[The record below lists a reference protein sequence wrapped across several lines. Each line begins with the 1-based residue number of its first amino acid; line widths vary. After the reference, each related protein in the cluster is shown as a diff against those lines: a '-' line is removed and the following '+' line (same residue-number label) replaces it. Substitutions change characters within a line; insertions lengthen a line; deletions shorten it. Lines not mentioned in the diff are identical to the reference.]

1 MALTETTVIDKIE
14 IVGEFKQVQ
23 VRQATVIER
32 DGVEIS
38 RAYHRYVIAPT
49 DDITT
54 QPDEV
59 KAVCNA
65 VHTQEIKDAYSAFIA
80 EQQGA

>member
-1 MALTETTVIDKIE
+1 MALTESTVIDKIE
-14 IVGEFKQVQ
+14 IVGEFKHVQ
-23 VRQATVIER
+23 IRQATVIER

-49 DDITT
+49 DDIVS

-65 VHTQEIKDAYSAFIA
+65 VHTQEVKNAYSAFLA
-80 EQQGA
+80 RENEV

>member
-1 MALTETTVIDKIE
+1 MLTESTVIDKIE
-14 IVGEFKQVQ
+14 IVGEFKHVQ
-23 VRQATVIER
+23 VRQAIVIER

-49 DDITT
+49 DDITS

-65 VHTQEIKDAYSAFIA
+65 VHTQEVKDAYATFIA
-80 EQQGA
+80 SQNEVQ

>member
-1 MALTETTVIDKIE
+1 MLTESTVIDKIE
-14 IVGEFKQVQ
+14 IVGEFKYVQ
-23 VRQATVIER
+23 VREATVIER

-38 RAYHRYVIAPT
+38 RAYHRYVIDPT
-49 DDITT
+49 DDITS

-65 VHTQEIKDAYSAFIA
+65 VHTQEIKYAYSDFIA
-80 EQQGA
+80 DQQGA